1 MMLARTPT
9 RWTRRQ
15 ARCLRLALGPVGR
28 LDAGQGI
35 EGAPHD
41 RAERTTKPAVTSG
54 AGRA

>member
-9 RWTRRQ
+9 RWTWRQ

-28 LDAGQGI
+28 LDAGHRI

-41 RAERTTKPAVTSG
+41 RAERTDQPPLTSG
-54 AGRA
+54 DRLA